1 VKATFEEKGVLLGAE
16 GRALHE
22 QGGYGR
28 LSKQGVV
35 LSFEEAL
42 YLLHRG
48 KIQVEGHDFDSFL
61 SVLAIA
67 PGFLRRFLVYRDIR
81 ERGYIIQPGPHDFRV
96 FRRGERPG
104 TGRSRYSVRVISE
117 RELIDFTSVA
127 GEITAS
133 GHMRKQYLLAVVD
146 DEDELTYYEV
156 REVSLP
162 GVAPPPSGFS
172 VEGERY
178 RLTVVGKI
186 PSGHPLEEAWFGTR
200 LDADRLMLSPVE
212 SAYLLGRQ
220 MLRLSKETLSAEEF
234 RAMMAG
240 EDPEFGEKVEVY
252 THLRDRGY
260 IVRTGYK
267 FGHHFRVY
275 SGKKPHSEMLVHA
288 IGGGVTLSMSLVS
301 RSVRLAHSVRKKML
315 FACADG
321 NMIQY
326 IEFSRIKL

>member
-1 VKATFEEKGVLLGAE
+1 MKATFEEDGVLLSAE

-28 LSKQGVV
+28 LSKEGVV

-48 KIQVEGHDFDSFL
+48 KIQVEGHDFDSLL
-61 SVLAIA
+61 SVLAKA
-67 PGFLRRFLVYRDIR
+67 PGFFRRFLVYRDIR

-117 RELIDFTSVA
+117 RELIDFSSVA

-162 GVAPPPSGFS
+162 GVAPPLSGFS
-172 VEGERY
+172 VEGNRY
-178 RLTVVGKI
+178 RLTVVGKV
-186 PSGHPLEEAWFGTR
+186 PPHHPLEEAWFGTR
-200 LDADRLMLSPVE
+200 LDEERLMLSPVE
-212 SAYLLGRQ
+212 SAYLLGRK
-220 MLRLSKETLSAEEF
+220 MLLLSEEGISMEEY
-234 RAMMAG
+234 RGMMEG

-252 THLRDRGY
+252 THLRDHGY

-288 IGGGVTLSMSLVS
+288 IGGGVSLSMSLVS